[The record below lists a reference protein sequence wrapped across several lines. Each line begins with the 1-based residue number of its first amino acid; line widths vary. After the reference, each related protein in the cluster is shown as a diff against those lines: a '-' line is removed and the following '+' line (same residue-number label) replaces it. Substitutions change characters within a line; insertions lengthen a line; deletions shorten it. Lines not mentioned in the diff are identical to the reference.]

1 MEVIPLQNF
10 REIIAVGNGHTD
22 AHACDIV
29 TDIYHNGRER
39 LFIIRLGLPKN
50 LEVIMATCERL
61 FLFYLFGKCFIKRK
75 RFMDSKKLGERLRMI
90 RKHLGINQQELAK
103 ATNLTQPT
111 ISRLEN
117 GEEVYAS
124 ALLALLSFYHD
135 KISLDQLFI
144 MDLNETNHMLLYCS
158 RRDIVNR
165 LEHQIDI
172 ITHDLNKSQEKIKSL
187 KNIF

>member
-1 MEVIPLQNF
+1 M
-10 REIIAVGNGHTD
+10 GNGQTD

-90 RKHLGINQQELAK
+90 RKHFGINQQQLAK
-103 ATNLTQPT
+103 ATNLTQPA

-124 ALLALLSFYHD
+124 SLLAVLSFYHD
-135 KISLDQLFI
+135 KVDLDHLFTN
-144 MDLNETNHMLLYCS
+144 DLNDENNNLLYCS
-158 RRDIVNR
+158 RHGIKQK
-165 LEHQIDI
+165 LENQLCI
-172 ITHDLNKSQEKIKSL
+172 IAHDLSKSQAKLEALRSKL
-187 KNIF
+187 